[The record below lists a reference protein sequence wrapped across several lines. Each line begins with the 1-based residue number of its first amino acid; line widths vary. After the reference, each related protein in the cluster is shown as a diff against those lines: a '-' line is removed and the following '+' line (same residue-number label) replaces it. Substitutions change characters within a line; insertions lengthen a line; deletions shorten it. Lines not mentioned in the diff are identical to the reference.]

1 MTSSTSPTRVATTG
15 WPLAS
20 ASRNTIGEASVR
32 SDDAKFTGS
41 RSLADKDET
50 CVRHLLQYQSR
61 RFHQNQLPFVRANH
75 SHIDDQ
81 RHIRRDPELSAEL
94 CLVPIWMETREINRR
109 TDYFDFFRSNSVIS
123 DELPLDHRC
132 ISDNA
137 GAPVTINECA
147 VRASDRIGNATRP
160 GEGNTR
166 PIQRQS
172 EPMIFRAETFY
183 QVDPMLPAK
192 APEAK

>member
-1 MTSSTSPTRVATTG
+1 MSSSTSPTRVATTG
-15 WPLAS
+15 RPLAS
-20 ASRNTIGEASVR
+20 ASRITIGEASVR
-32 SDDAKFTGS
+32 
-41 RSLADKDET
+41 
-50 CVRHLLQYQSR
+50 
-61 RFHQNQLPFVRANH
+61 
-75 SHIDDQ
+75 
-81 RHIRRDPELSAEL
+81 SAEL

-109 TDYFDFFRSNSVIS
+109 ADYFDFFRSNSVIC